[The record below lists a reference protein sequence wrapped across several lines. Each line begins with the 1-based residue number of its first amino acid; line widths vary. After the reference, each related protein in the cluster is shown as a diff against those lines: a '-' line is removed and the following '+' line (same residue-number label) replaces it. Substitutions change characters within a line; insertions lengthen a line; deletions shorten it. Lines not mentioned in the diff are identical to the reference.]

1 MKVIIFASGSDGDIH
16 PHLGIGRELV
26 ARGHQV
32 VFITT
37 FNYVD
42 VARECGFEVL
52 SFVDQNEKQ
61 NLDRSTESLGA
72 IAKIKRYYRYYSA
85 KTFEV
90 YELVAGRL
98 DDQSIL
104 IAPPF
109 AYPVAR
115 LLHTKYGTPYV
126 STVLAPVNLLSR
138 RDPPSIKF
146 MQWYTALPYWARKL
160 LFNGTERLLIDP
172 FLRMLLKESVRKLDL
187 PMPSRILSEWGYS
200 PQRVM
205 GLFCD
210 WFSPPPADWPPQIT
224 LTGFPL
230 FNPNM
235 GKQMLSAGLSQFLDA
250 GPAPVVFTA
259 GTGTKDPHAFF
270 ETALKAVQTLGIRG
284 VFLTRLTDQLPPLP
298 DTIWHES
305 YTSLNLL
312 LPRSSVFVHHGGSG
326 TAALALSA
334 GIPQLL
340 LPTEEMGQLDNAH
353 RIERL
358 GCGLVQQNSLDSSSV
373 TKKLQYLLTA
383 PQVRAACRSAQVRM
397 EPGAKA
403 CGRAADV
410 IDETFRSF
418 SKIAALSFIISV
430 VFFSR

>member
-26 ARGHQV
+26 ARGHHV
-32 VFITT
+32 AFITT

-52 SFVDQNEKQ
+52 SFFDQNEKQ
-61 NLDRSTESLGA
+61 DLARSTESLGA
-72 IAKIKRYYRYYSA
+72 IAKIKRYCRSYSA
-85 KTFEV
+85 KTAEV
-90 YELVAGRL
+90 CELVAGRL

-115 LLHTKYGTPYV
+115 LLHSKYGTPYV

-138 RDPPSIKF
+138 RDPPAIKSL
-146 MQWYTALPYWARKL
+146 QWYSALPYWARKL
-160 LFNGTERLLIDP
+160 LFNGTERLLVDP
-172 FLRMLLKESVRKLDL
+172 ALRMLLKESVRKLDL
-187 PMPSRILSEWGYS
+187 PMPSRTLSEWGYS

-205 GLFCD
+205 GLFPD
-210 WFSPPPADWPPQIT
+210 WFSPPPADWPAQIT

-230 FNPNM
+230 FDPNM
-235 GKQMLSAGLSQFLDA
+235 GKQTLSAGLSQFLDA
-250 GPAPVVFTA
+250 GPPPVVFTA
-259 GTGTKDPHAFF
+259 GTGTKDPHLFF
-270 ETALKAVQTLGIRG
+270 ETALKSVQTLGVRG

-298 DTIWHES
+298 DTVWQEG

-312 LPRSSVFVHHGGSG
+312 LPQSSIFVHHGGSG
-326 TAALALSA
+326 TAAMALSA

-340 LPTEEMGQLDNAH
+340 VPTEEMGQLDNAH

-358 GCGLVQQNSLDSSSV
+358 GCGLVQQNIQQNSLDSSSV
-373 TKKLQYLLTA
+373 TKKLEYLLTA
-383 PQVRAACRSAQVRM
+383 PQVRDACRSAQDRI
-397 EPGAKA
+397 EPSAKA

-410 IDETFRSF
+410 IEETFRSI
-418 SKIAALSFIISV
+418 SKIAATA
-430 VFFSR
+430 

>member
-1 MKVIIFASGSDGDIH
+1 MKIIILASGSDGDIH

-26 ARGHQV
+26 ARGHHV
-32 VFITT
+32 VFVTT

-42 VARECGFEVL
+42 AARECGFEAL
-52 SFVDQNEKQ
+52 SFFDQNEKQ
-61 NLDRSTESLGA
+61 DLDRSTASFGA
-72 IAKIKRYYRYYSA
+72 IAKMKRYYRFYSG
-85 KTFEV
+85 KTYEV
-90 YELVAGRL
+90 CELVAGQL

-104 IAPPF
+104 LAPPF

-115 LLHTKYGTPYV
+115 LLHSKYGTPYV

-138 RDPPSIKF
+138 RDPPSIKS
-146 MQWYTALPYWARKL
+146 MQWYSTLPYWARKL

-172 FLRMLLKESVRKLDL
+172 FLRMFLKESVRKLDV
-187 PMPSRILSEWGYS
+187 PMPSRILSEWSYS

-205 GLFCD
+205 GLFSD

-230 FNPNM
+230 FDPNM
-235 GKQMLSAGLSQFLDA
+235 GKQTLSAGLSQFLDA
-250 GPAPVVFTA
+250 GPPPVVFTA

-270 ETALKAVQTLGIRG
+270 ETALKAAQTLGIRC
-284 VFLTRLTDQLPPLP
+284 VFLTRSTAQLPPLP
-298 DTIWHES
+298 DAVWHES

-353 RIERL
+353 HLERL
-358 GCGLVQQNSLDSSSV
+358 GCGLVQQNSLDTSSV
-373 TKKLQYLLTA
+373 TEKLRYLLTA
-383 PQVRAACRSAQVRM
+383 PQVKEACRSAQARM
-397 EPGAKA
+397 EPGSKA

-410 IDETFRSF
+410 IEETFRNV
-418 SKIAALSFIISV
+418 SKVTATA
-430 VFFSR
+430 

>member
-1 MKVIIFASGSDGDIH
+1 MKIIILASGSDGDIH

-26 ARGHQV
+26 ARGHHV

-42 VARECGFEVL
+42 AARECGFEAL
-52 SFVDQNEKQ
+52 SFFDQNEKQ
-61 NLDRSTESLGA
+61 DLDRSAASLSA
-72 IAKIKRYYRYYSA
+72 IAKMKRYYRFYSG
-85 KTFEV
+85 KIYEV
-90 YELVAGRL
+90 CELVARRL

-104 IAPPF
+104 LAPPF

-115 LLHTKYGTPYV
+115 LLHSKYGTPYV

-138 RDPPSIKF
+138 MDPPAIKSLE
-146 MQWYTALPYWARKL
+146 WCSTLPYWARKL
-160 LFNGTERLLIDP
+160 LFNGAERLLIDP
-172 FLRMLLKESVRKLDL
+172 LLRMFLKESVRKLGV
-187 PMPSRILSEWGYS
+187 PMPSRILSEWAYS

-205 GLFCD
+205 GLFSD

-230 FNPNM
+230 FDPNM
-235 GKQMLSAGLSQFLDA
+235 GKQTLSAGLSQFLDT
-250 GPAPVVFTA
+250 GSPPVVFTA

-270 ETALKAVQTLGIRG
+270 EIALKAVQTLGIRG
-284 VFLTRLTDQLPPLP
+284 VFLTRSTAQLPPLP

-340 LPTEEMGQLDNAH
+340 VPTAEMGQLDNAH
-353 RIERL
+353 HLERL
-358 GCGLVQQNSLDSSSV
+358 GCGLVQQNSLDTNSV
-373 TKKLQYLLTA
+373 TEKLRYLLTA
-383 PQVRAACRSAQVRM
+383 PEVKEACRAAQARM
-397 EPGAKA
+397 EPSSKA
-403 CGRAADV
+403 CGHAADV
-410 IDETFRSF
+410 IEETFHSI
-418 SKIAALSFIISV
+418 SKVMATA
-430 VFFSR
+430 